1 MFGLSLCI
9 LTFLLFLFLFSVFL
23 EHRVEGFILFQ
34 ESTPVFNQIHINEY
48 STSNF
53 VVKIYDTIYFDPLNG
68 NVVILDGKSD
78 GDDATSASLTEI
90 LVLSRVAAAPPASM
104 AASVTTRSAGEGA
117 EMKVSADLVTTTM
130 LNNYNYYMH
139 PNAADRKPT
148 QRFQIAYISCGNDTL
163 LHVYDKDNMVN
174 VGTYLFRRNLDP
186 IKCLVQQGFKY
197 DGKDTVSGGDATKY
211 NRYVREPLYDAA
223 KTNSV
228 FQLTKYVYFDT
239 TCRYLIVKKGGALT
253 VYDGTMG
260 NDGITPLRVYR
271 DVVDVGVVRN
281 TPKTLSATS
290 AFQVQYMNDVDGG
303 NFVLYA
309 PIPSSKK
316 TIIAIFRL
324 HPVMN
329 GNLEMIDSIIF
340 DQDSPNGINGK
351 NDISSQ
357 VLGGNAC
364 RNTAD
369 GGGGDRVADGG
380 GRIAADGGSGDRVAV
395 VDGGGGD
402 RVAVADG
409 AVATNYDENPSYSR
423 NLNSYFNRELNLD
436 RHLTYGSQDS
446 EMRYGAQAQETQGQ
460 QQGQGQG
467 QQDAL
472 QAGQWQQDT
481 LQKKIE
487 IIQQVLAE
495 AQQYAEREGG
505 MGGFGAGRGVERFIS
520 LLASID
526 AGAYARMSP
535 SEQADFRKVK
545 KLIEDGQAHM
555 DAQAQEGGGGDGDEE
570 DEESGDGEEEDGDGE
585 KDKMAM
591 QKRLCKDAKDP
602 VSCMLST
609 SVAGYNSAYMLKT
622 KYIPSIPMR
631 QKKKTE
637 AQAKAQSIDPMAN
650 LWR

>member
-1 MFGLSLCI
+1 MFDLSFII
-9 LTFLLFLFLFSVFL
+9 LTFLLFLFIFSVVL
-23 EHRVEGFILFQ
+23 ERRVEGFILFQ
-34 ESTPVFNQIHINEY
+34 ESTPVFNQIHIDEY
-48 STSNF
+48 SPISLL
-53 VVKIYDTIYFDPLNG
+53 VKVYDSIYFDQFNK
-68 NVVILDGKSD
+68 NVVIVDGKSN
-78 GDDATSASLTEI
+78 GDDSTSASISEI
-90 LVLSRVAAAPPASM
+90 TVLSRVSAKPPAPINVSI
-104 AASVTTRSAGEGA
+104 TTRVAEV
-117 EMKVSADLVTTTM
+117 EMKVGRDVSHNFM
-130 LNNYNYYMH
+130 LSNYNTYMY
-139 PNAADRKPT
+139 PDGSDKKPRLT
-148 QRFQIAYISCGNDTL
+148 YQIAYISCGTDTL
-163 LHVYDKDNMVN
+163 LHVYDKDRMLN
-174 VGTYLFRRNLDP
+174 VGTYLFRHNQDP
-186 IKCLVQQGFKY
+186 IKCLAQQGFKY

-211 NRYVREPLYDAA
+211 NRYVHEPLYDAT
-223 KTNSV
+223 KTKSV

-239 TCRYLIVKKGGALT
+239 TCRYLIIKKGGALT

-271 DVVDVGVVRN
+271 DVVEMGVVRN

-303 NFVLYA
+303 NFVLYV
-309 PIPSSKK
+309 PIPSSKQ

-329 GNLEMIDSIIF
+329 GNLELIDSIIF

-351 NDISSQ
+351 NEISSQ

-364 RNTAD
+364 RSAANRRVAN
-369 GGGGDRVADGG
+369 GGGGRAAAEDG
-380 GRIAADGGSGDRVAV
+380 
-395 VDGGGGD
+395 
-402 RVAVADG
+402 G
-409 AVATNYDENPSYSR
+409 AVATEDGPVATNSDENPSYSR

-460 QQGQGQG
+460 QQGQGQGQGQG

-535 SEQADFRKVK
+535 SEKADFQKVK
-545 KLIEDGQAHM
+545 KLMKDGQAQM

-570 DEESGDGEEEDGDGE
+570 GEESGDGEEEDGDGE